1 MRAAFGLVGIL
12 VVIGVIAWIMYAVEL
27 PYDQAA
33 IGAKQKVDAQLT
45 PLSANGV
52 ADFNSSF
59 DMAMQNG
66 SGGRLDG
73 ILVTRVTPGGPASTY
88 FGLVKG
94 DVIVALETHGNRTR
108 LRDISDSEMAKAQL
122 IEAYQLQGTIVV
134 VRNGQEIVLPQAG
147 KPPAPAAPAAAKKS
161 GDGLQGQLDAI
172 QGTRGN

>member
-27 PYDQAA
+27 PYDQVA

-45 PLSANGV
+45 PMSASGV

-59 DMAMQNG
+59 DMALQNG

-73 ILVTRVTPGGPASTY
+73 ILVTRVTPAGPASTY

-134 VRNGQEIVLPQAG
+134 VRNGQEIVFR
-147 KPPAPAAPAAAKKS
+147 KPANHQRPPPPRPPRNPATACSASSMP
-161 GDGLQGQLDAI
+161 
-172 QGTRGN
+172 